1 MPNSTQKEQPE
12 NPLDLTPR
20 ERATRFFRVAQRV
33 KKKLLEIKK
42 VNLDLSSI
50 PERNAKRILNDE
62 MVISVFKLS
71 ENMLKILSYVP
82 VEKGPMGQTF
92 VVCLS
97 EEKPKK
103 PSKDRNS
110 QKFVVERRT
119 PTEDVARHLSLEKH
133 IQNLQKFARPLG
145 VPLGPLAELP
155 HLNSQVS
162 QEGYE
167 LFKKWWPDPEER
179 YEAENQESAR
189 ITAAIQKLKE

>member
-1 MPNSTQKEQPE
+1 M
-12 NPLDLTPR
+12 
-20 ERATRFFRVAQRV
+20 
-33 KKKLLEIKK
+33 
-42 VNLDLSSI
+42 
-50 PERNAKRILNDE
+50 
-62 MVISVFKLS
+62 
-71 ENMLKILSYVP
+71 
-82 VEKGPMGQTF
+82 
-92 VVCLS
+92 
-97 EEKPKK
+97 
-103 PSKDRNS
+103 
-110 QKFVVERRT
+110 
-119 PTEDVARHLSLEKH
+119 ARHLSLEKH